1 MAARIG
7 IVGAG
12 NIGRI
17 HAQAAAWA
25 GSTVAAICDLDPAR
39 AEALAALH
47 PGAATMNDV
56 ADLLALDDLD
66 AVVVAVPNHR
76 HREVAV
82 AALESGRDVLL
93 EKPMALSAAECR
105 EIIATMD
112 QARRRVQLG
121 FVCRFA
127 PAAVEAKRLI
137 DEGRLGEVYHIK
149 AFLYRRR
156 GIPGLGKW
164 FTTRAMSGGGALI
177 DIGVHFIELA
187 LHLAGHAL
195 PQRVSAQ
202 CVGRFGSPIEGYRFA
217 EMWAGPP
224 DATGVFDV
232 DDGVCG
238 LIRCA
243 GGLTIELN
251 VTWAVNMPEK
261 TFPEGLVVLGD
272 RGGVYLHLWDNRLV
286 LTTDDGEPLR
296 DTEVPLS
303 TVPHGSAWD
312 RAWQSEH
319 EHFRRVVEE
328 GAAPGPSAN
337 DGLIVQQVVE
347 AMYASSDAGR
357 EVEIG

>member
-7 IVGAG
+7 IIGAG

-17 HAQAAAWA
+17 HAQAASWA
-25 GSTVAAICDLDPAR
+25 GSTVAAVCDLDRSR
-39 AEALAALH
+39 AQALASLH
-47 PGAATMNDV
+47 PGAAAVDNV
-56 ADLLALDDLD
+56 ADLLSGRDLD
-66 AVVVAVPNHR
+66 AIVVAVPNHR

-82 AALESGRDVLL
+82 AALEAGCHVLL
-93 EKPMALSAAECR
+93 EKPMALSVAECR
-105 EIIATMD
+105 DIAAAMEG
-112 QARRRVQLG
+112 ARQRVQMG

-127 PAAVEAKRLI
+127 PAAVEARRLI
-137 DEGRLGEVYHIK
+137 DAGRLGEVYHIK

-164 FTTRAMSGGGALI
+164 FTTKAMSGGGALI
-177 DIGVHFIELA
+177 DIGVHFIDLA
-187 LHLAGHAL
+187 LHLSGHPV

-202 CVGRFGSPIEGYRFA
+202 CVGMFGSPIERYRFA

-224 DATGVFDV
+224 DAAGTFDV

-251 VTWAVNMPEK
+251 VTWAVNLPDK
-261 TFPEGLVVLGD
+261 TFPEGMVVLGD
-272 RGGVYLHLWDNRLV
+272 RGGIYLHLWDNRLV

-303 TVPHGSAWD
+303 TLPHDTAWD

-319 EHFRRVVEE
+319 EHFRGVVER
-328 GAAPGPSAN
+328 GLAPGPSAAH
-337 DGLIVQQVVE
+337 GLIVQQVVE
-347 AMYASSDAGR
+347 AMYASSEAGR
-357 EVEIG
+357 EVEIA